1 MGEKRVLLRLNLY
14 HRILHAIIMTSFLG
28 LSLTGLPLKF
38 SDQTWARYLAHGL
51 GGFESAGSLHRF
63 FALITFGYFA
73 AHLGYLVW
81 FFKRRM
87 KEPLFRFLVGPRSL
101 VPCWKDVKDIGANFR
116 YFLGL
121 GPGAKFDRWTYW
133 EKFDYWAV
141 FWGIAII
148 GTSGIIL
155 WFPEFFTRFF
165 PGWLLNIASIVHSE
179 EAVLATGFIFIF
191 HYIHTHLRAEKF
203 PLDEVIFT
211 GRITEEEM
219 RRERPLE
226 YRYHLDRGTLDGLRV
241 KPEKKVIDL
250 LLRSIGFVALVVGIA
265 IAILLLASLFAGSA

>member
-1 MGEKRVLLRLNLY
+1 MEEKWVVLRLNLY

-38 SDQTWARYLAHGL
+38 SDHAWARTLAHLL
-51 GGFESAGSLHRF
+51 GGFETAGFLHRV
-63 FALITFGYFA
+63 FALVTFGYFA

-81 FFKRRM
+81 FFKRRSD
-87 KEPLFRFLVGPRSL
+87 EPFFRFLIGPQSL
-101 VPCWKDVKDIGANFR
+101 VPGWKDVKDIAVNFR

-121 GPGAKFDRWTYW
+121 GPGAKFDRWAYW

-148 GTSGIIL
+148 GSSGMIL

-165 PGWLLNIASIVHSE
+165 PGWVLNIASIVHSE

-226 YRYHLDRGTLDGLRV
+226 YRRHVDKGTLDRLWT
-241 KPEKKVIDL
+241 KPEKKSIDL
-250 LLRSIGFVALVVGIA
+250 LLRSIGYVALIVGIA
-265 IAILLLASLFAGSA
+265 IAVLLMASLFAGSA